1 MSHSSQ
7 RPAWAVPTL
16 VVAVIAVAY
25 FAVRLAMLDSEQPAF
40 PTEPVAAPSTAPG
53 SDIPT
58 PADHRLTLSATGL
71 GQHRFGDAEAPVVDA
86 LTAVLGTPTE
96 DAEEECAGAD
106 QARLIR
112 WADLTVRFDSGEFV
126 AYVEGIYYPPGPPPL
141 AIPTAEGLAPG
152 DRATRLFEL
161 YDRALLTEVTP
172 PAQSDQEITQFEITG
187 DGPRPHVVVIQGPLE
202 SGRVVAISAGSLC
215 QSS

>member
-1 MSHSSQ
+1 MSPSST
-7 RPAWAVPTL
+7 RPAWVLPTL
-16 VVAVIAVAY
+16 VVAVFAVAY
-25 FAVRLAMLDSEQPAF
+25 FTVRLVILDSEQPAF
-40 PTEPVAAPSTAPG
+40 PTEEVAAPSTAAS
-53 SDIPT
+53 SDILT
-58 PADHRLTLSATGL
+58 PPPHGLTLTATGL
-71 GQHRFGDAEAPVVDA
+71 GPHRFGNAEASVVDA

-96 DAEEECAGAD
+96 DMEEECPGAR

-112 WADLTVRFDSGEFV
+112 WADLSVRFDSGEFV
-126 AYVEGIYYPPGPPPL
+126 AYVEGVYYPPGPPPL

-161 YDRALLTEVTP
+161 YDSAALTEATP
-172 PAQSDQEITQFEITG
+172 PAESDQEITQFEITG
-187 DGPRPHVVVIQGPLE
+187 GEPQPHVVVIEGPLE